1 MKDFL
6 RSAQD
11 YFYCFTWIIEAIAT
25 WLTEEYPELK
35 FWKQHTNI
43 DDHLWYAERVN
54 GRVAML
60 VLTTILIL
68 ELVSDRS
75 IWDIIHVS

>member
-1 MKDFL
+1 MSK
-6 RSAQD
+6 
-11 YFYCFTWIIEAIAT
+11 FTGFIQRLAEDC
-25 WLTEEYPELK
+25 PDLK
-35 FWKQHTNI
+35 FWKWHTDV

-60 VLTTILIL
+60 VLTTVLIL
-68 ELVSDRS
+68 ELVSNRS

>member
-1 MKDFL
+1 MNKIL
-6 RSAQD
+6 ASIQGYAS
-11 YFYCFTWIIEAIAT
+11 CFGWVLQAAFN
-25 WLTEEYPELK
+25 WLVEECPDLK
-35 FWKQHTNI
+35 FWKWHTNL
-43 DDHLWYAERVN
+43 DDHIWYAERVN

-60 VLTTILIL
+60 ALTTVLIL

>member
-1 MKDFL
+1 MNKIL
-6 RSAQD
+6 TSIQG
-11 YFYCFTWIIEAIAT
+11 YISCFGWVFQAAFQ
-25 WLTEEYPELK
+25 WLTEECPDLK
-35 FWKQHTNI
+35 FWKWHTDI

-68 ELVSDRS
+68 ELVLDRS

>member
-1 MKDFL
+1 MAEDCP
-6 RSAQD
+6 D
-11 YFYCFTWIIEAIAT
+11 
-25 WLTEEYPELK
+25 LK
-35 FWKQHTNI
+35 FWKWHTDL

-60 VLTTILIL
+60 VLTTVLIL
-68 ELVSDRS
+68 ELVSNRS